1 MSKNFRS
8 SFIDLLCCRYSKR
21 HVYRTNNSLRS
32 RCATGNYTNNLNS
45 KYRKSDYMIRAS
57 VVSRFSHLN
66 PVTAISTAGG
76 DGTFSSSSRL
86 TTELLP
92 KYDQQESTN
101 DERKLSVDNH
111 SSCHITVGT
120 QTNTSDK
127 SHRRRKHGDR
137 SPVVAYSSIT
147 SQSAP
152 KNIEVLCI

>member
-8 SFIDLLCCRYSKR
+8 SFIDLLCCHYSKR
-21 HVYRTNNSLRS
+21 HLYRPNNSLRS
-32 RCATGNYTNNLNS
+32 RCATGNFTNNLNS
-45 KYRKSDYMIRAS
+45 QYRKSDYMIRSS
-57 VVSRFSHLN
+57 VVSHFSHLN
-66 PVTAISTAGG
+66 PLTAISTAGG

-92 KYDQQESTN
+92 KYDQQ
-101 DERKLSVDNH
+101 LSIDNH